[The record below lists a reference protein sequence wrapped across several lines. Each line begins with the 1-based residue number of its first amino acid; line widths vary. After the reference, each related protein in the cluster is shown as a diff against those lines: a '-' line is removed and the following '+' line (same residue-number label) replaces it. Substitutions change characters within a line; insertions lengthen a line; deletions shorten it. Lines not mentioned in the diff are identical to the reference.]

1 MNTTMQT
8 EIAQVLG
15 ANESTRKPSK
25 SYGKTIGT
33 PELSEK
39 AEKYYEELKH
49 KYSNL
54 DFILVSKE
62 EKAAAQAQAG
72 KYANPSKMVVLID
85 EEKIEKMANDPGYRK
100 KYEAIISGAV
110 PQMNQLKKSLEGQS
124 NVVGFGCQVNSG
136 GKLSFFAVVDQS
148 LAAQKKRI
156 EQNAVK
162 KAQEKKTAAKKAEKK
177 RAEEA
182 AAEKLAEKK
191 AEKKAENETVDWSN
205 AKDFV
210 TVEASSIEELLRKLE
225 NMNYA
230 RMSDMVMTKEEAML
244 GQNID
249 FRG

>member
-1 MNTTMQT
+1 MNTIMQT
-8 EIAQVLG
+8 ETAQAMG
-15 ANESTRKPSK
+15 ANESTKKPSK

-85 EEKIEKMANDPGYRK
+85 EEKIERMASDPGYRK

-110 PQMNQLKKSLEGQS
+110 PQMNQLKKSLSGQS
-124 NVVGFGCQVNSG
+124 DVVGFGCQVNNG

-156 EQNAVK
+156 EQNAAK
-162 KAQEKKTAAKKAEKK
+162 KAREKKAAVKKAEKK
-177 RAEEA
+177 RTEEK
-182 AAEKLAEKK
+182 AAEKLEEKK
-191 AEKKAENETVDWSN
+191 KNETVDWSD
-205 AKDFV
+205 AKDYV
-210 TVEASSIEELLRKLE
+210 TVEASSIDELLRKLE
-225 NMNYA
+225 DMNYA

-244 GQNID
+244 GQSID

>member
-1 MNTTMQT
+1 MNTIMQT
-8 EIAQVLG
+8 EAAQAMG
-15 ANESTRKPSK
+15 ANESTKKPSK

-39 AEKYYEELKH
+39 AEKYYEELKR

-72 KYANPSKMVVLID
+72 KYANPLKMVVLID
-85 EEKIEKMANDPGYRK
+85 EEKIEKMAEDPSYRK

-110 PQMNQLKKSLEGQS
+110 PQMNQLKKSLSGQS
-124 NVVGFGCQVNSG
+124 NIAGFGCQVNSG
-136 GKLSFFAVVDQS
+136 GTLSFFAVVDQS

-156 EQNAVK
+156 EQNAAK

-177 RAEEA
+177 LAEKK

-191 AEKKAENETVDWSN
+191 AEKETADWSN
-205 AKDFV
+205 DKDFV

-225 NMNYA
+225 DMNYA

-244 GQNID
+244 GQSID